1 MEKAWQVFVKQFV
14 TKGGYHNVLDGL
26 GVTALIAVSGLLIGL
41 VIGTIIAITKVVP
54 KYKFLPKFFSVTSDI
69 YMGFF
74 RGTPIVVQLLVTYF
88 VLFPALGLRVDKL
101 AVAII
106 AFGLN
111 SAAYQAEIMRA
122 GIMSVDKG
130 QMEAGRAL
138 GLSYS
143 ATMMKIIIPQA
154 IKNILPTIGNEFILL
169 IKDTSVVSFIAVVDL
184 TKAFRSIADA
194 TYEYII
200 PYVMLALFYLILVII
215 ITILIKLLEKWLRK
229 EGKETRLSNKKDDW
243 RDRLGK
249 AFKGNK

>member
-1 MEKAWQVFVKQFV
+1 MSKWDIFVKYFV
-14 TKGGYHNVLDGL
+14 TKGGYHEVLDGL
-26 GVTALIAVSGLLIGL
+26 WVTILIAVSGLLIGF

-54 KYKFLPKFFSVTSDI
+54 KYKTLPKILSVTSDI
-69 YMGFF
+69 YTGFF
-74 RGTPIVVQLLVTYF
+74 RGIPIVVQLLISYF
-88 VLFPALGLRVDKL
+88 VIFPVLGLKVDKL
-101 AVAII
+101 TVAII

-143 ATMMKIIIPQA
+143 ATMLKVIIPQA
-154 IKNILPTIGNEFILL
+154 IKNILPTLGNEFILL
-169 IKDTSVVSFIAVVDL
+169 IKDTSVVSYIAVIDL
-184 TKAFRSIADA
+184 TKAFKSMADS
-194 TYEYII
+194 TYEYIV
-200 PYVMLALFYLILVII
+200 PYIMLALFYLVLVII
-215 ITILIKLLEKWLRK
+215 ITLLIKLLEKWLRK
-229 EGKETRLSNKKDDW
+229 EGKVTRLNNKKDDW